1 MIKSLKIKILLS
13 FTLLIF
19 MLLGAGIMS
28 ILEFRNIGDSVD
40 KVLKNNY
47 QSIESAK
54 KMADALERENNGI
67 LLWLISDRKSGL
79 ATVHASDS
87 IIRNAI
93 KESEAN
99 ITEKGEPRY
108 ILAII
113 EAYDKYHT
121 AVLQMAEVESSL
133 DEFKT
138 RYKTEIQ
145 PLFFTTKNA
154 INDLM
159 VLNQDQ
165 MNRQSEIVKEKS
177 RRAMMPAI
185 VSIAAAVIFALLLYF
200 FISIY
205 FIHPIKQLI
214 NGVMEFYPEKGRLN
228 ANIATKDEFKT
239 LENEINNLIY
249 RLFRKKGSSNE

>member
-1 MIKSLKIKILLS
+1 MIKSLKIKIVLS
-13 FTLLIF
+13 LSLLIL
-19 MLLGAGIMS
+19 MLLAAGIMS

-47 QSIESAK
+47 QSIELAK
-54 KMADALERENNGI
+54 RMTDALEREDSGI
-67 LLWLISDRKSGL
+67 LLWMIGDRDSGL
-79 ATVHASDS
+79 ATIHESDS

-93 KESEAN
+93 MESAAN
-99 ITEKGEPRY
+99 ITEKEEPRY
-108 ILAII
+108 ISDIV
-113 EAYDKYHT
+113 EAYNKYHT
-121 AVLQMAEVESSL
+121 SVLQTAEDKGSLEES
-133 DEFKT
+133 KT
-138 RYKTEIQ
+138 RYKTETQ

-154 INDLM
+154 INELM

-165 MNRQSEIVKEKS
+165 MNRQSGIVKEKS

-185 VSIAAAVIFALLLYF
+185 VSIAATVIFALLLYF

-249 RLFRKKGSSNE
+249 RLFRKKESPHE

>member
-1 MIKSLKIKILLS
+1 
-13 FTLLIF
+13 

-67 LLWLISDRKSGL
+67 LLWLIGDRKSGL

-113 EAYDKYHT
+113 EAYDT